1 MKHELTRAR
10 KPVNVSLDTAI
21 VTEAKALGIN
31 VSQACEKGLAAET
44 KRERE
49 RQWLIENMEAI
60 EATNRWVEEHGLPL
74 EKYRVF

>member
-1 MKHELTRAR
+1 
-10 KPVNVSLDTAI
+10 VNVSLDTAI

-49 RQWLIENMEAI
+49 RQWLEENMEAI